1 MQDILRFMIVDDD
14 PVSNFLTKTV
24 ISKTNLN
31 AAVVA
36 IENAETALEC
46 LLDISQE
53 LPNVILLDLNMPIM
67 SGWEFIEAFS
77 KSDYLMQASITLI
90 ILSASNNQRDIERAK
105 TYGFV
110 RDYINKPLTVPILEN
125 QFNSNYSGSKPG

>member
-1 MQDILRFMIVDDD
+1 MQDILRFMIIDDD

-24 ISKTNLN
+24 LSKTNFN
-31 AAVVA
+31 ASVVA
-36 IENAETALEC
+36 FENAETALDC

-77 KSDYLMQASITLI
+77 QSDQLMQAGITLI

-105 TYGFV
+105 TYSFV
-110 RDYINKPLTVPILEN
+110 RDYINKPLTVSILEN
-125 QFNSNYSGSKPG
+125 QFNSNYSG